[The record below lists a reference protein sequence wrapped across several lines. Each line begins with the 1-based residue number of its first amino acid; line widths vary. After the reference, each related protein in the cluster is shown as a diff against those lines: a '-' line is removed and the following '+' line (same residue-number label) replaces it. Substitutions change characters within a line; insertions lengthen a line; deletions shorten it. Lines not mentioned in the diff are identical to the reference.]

1 MGTKKKRTELPPELM
16 VSEEENAMRVIYDFA
31 YYLENMPGKTGLP
44 GAIAIL
50 RMFLAQRD
58 NK

>member
-1 MGTKKKRTELPPELM
+1 MGKKKEQTELTPELM
-16 VSEEENAMRVIYDFA
+16 VSEEESSMRLLFDFA

-44 GAIAIL
+44 GALAIL